1 MGHGRAVAPPSMGF
15 RCIHILVV
23 EDNEDTRDSIT
34 EYLRAKG
41 HQVSSVA
48 NGREALLAL
57 SQLPRP
63 CVVLLD
69 WLMPVMGGEELLRL
83 LQLQQALEGLTVV
96 AVTARPAVPDDMPL
110 RAVLPKPLDLSR
122 LIRVVG
128 EVAPRPAA

>member
-1 MGHGRAVAPPSMGF
+1 MGHGRAVSRPIMGI
-15 RCIHILVV
+15 RCVHILVV
-23 EDNEDTRDSIT
+23 EDNEDTREGIT

-41 HQVSSVA
+41 HQVSSAA

-69 WLMPVMGGEELLRL
+69 WMMPVMGGEELLRL
-83 LQLQQALEGLTVV
+83 LQLQQALEGVTVV
-96 AVTARPAVPDDMPL
+96 AVTARTAVPEDMPL
-110 RAVLPKPLDLSR
+110 QAVVPKPLDLGR
-122 LIRVVG
+122 LMRVVG